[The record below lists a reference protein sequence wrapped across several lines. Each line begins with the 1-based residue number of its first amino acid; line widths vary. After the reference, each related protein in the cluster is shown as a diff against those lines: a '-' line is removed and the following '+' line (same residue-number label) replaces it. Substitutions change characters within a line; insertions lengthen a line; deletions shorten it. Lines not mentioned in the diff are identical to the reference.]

1 MAWEHDM
8 ARHFKARD
16 NKPYMVYF
24 TGKVQSPKK
33 VADQYIGPLKV
44 SAFDGQVILEADRLK
59 TLAHLY
65 RVYYPQEI
73 ALLGNPFG
81 GEAGSQSIL
90 ILGVIKDAV

>member
-1 MAWEHDM
+1 M
-8 ARHFKARD
+8 
-16 NKPYMVYF
+16 
-24 TGKVQSPKK
+24 T
-33 VADQYIGPLKV
+33 
-44 SAFDGQVILEADRLK
+44 AFDGQVILEADRLK
-59 TLAHLY
+59 TLAHLD